1 MALKGITWGYC
12 KGVRGYFEWH
22 RGHVRFRPA
31 SHAPRPR
38 KSDGLQ
44 IIKDIEPYQNI
55 AIDGKTIGGRKQH
68 RDMLKAHDLVEVGNE
83 KPRQHPRD
91 IAAAARNRPDPR
103 IVESLK
109 RASGGKWL

>member
-1 MALKGITWGYC
+1 MALSGITWGYC

-22 RGHVRFRPA
+22 RGHVRFRRA
-31 SHAPRPR
+31 DDFQKRDQ
-38 KSDGLQ
+38 KLQ
-44 IIKDIEPYQNI
+44 IIKDIEPYRNVGV
-55 AIDGKTIGGRKQH
+55 DNGVIGGRRQH
-68 RDMLKAHDLVEVGNE
+68 RDMLRAHNLVEVGNE

-91 IAAAARNRPDPR
+91 IAAASRNRPDPK